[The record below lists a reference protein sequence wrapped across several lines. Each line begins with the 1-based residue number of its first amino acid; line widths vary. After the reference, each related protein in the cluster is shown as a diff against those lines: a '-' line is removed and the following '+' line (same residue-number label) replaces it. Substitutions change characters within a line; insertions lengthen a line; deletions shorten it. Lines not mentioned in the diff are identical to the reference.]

1 MKSIAALLLLAKS
14 GFSAKWDYENNQAF
28 WGDVSSMCSSQ
39 DQSPIDVNTLTAIKD
54 PSVCV
59 AAFDWDINLKHDRFK
74 VSNNGHTIALKPI
87 DSAHLALSSNE
98 NTIGRFPNYFQPEGS
113 EHDSF
118 CMDSMHFHWGL
129 DDKSGSEHTV
139 NGYQF
144 PLELHFVHYSCGND
158 NIGSTLGQFGTEKD
172 VLDGILEGV
181 DTHQL
186 GVVGLFFDVV
196 EDQNNPA
203 FDALFDDLTD
213 FDDKDTEQVI
223 NGLDLTELIPAD
235 IGSAGYYAYEGSLTT
250 PPCTNIVRW
259 HVMNARGYIGKSQM
273 EKFRTLM
280 NNKTGNIQIAPN
292 YRVVQNNVNPLYA
305 CTANTNKA
313 TSSSSTTKKEEL
325 GTDWIVAIIAMA
337 TVALLAALSIYQFFR
352 MVQLTNSIESQS
364 NRKASNV

>member
-1 MKSIAALLLLAKS
+1 M
-14 GFSAKWDYENNQAF
+14 G
-28 WGDVSSMCSSQ
+28 
-39 DQSPIDVNTLTAIKD
+39 
-54 PSVCV
+54 
-59 AAFDWDINLKHDRFK
+59 
-74 VSNNGHTIALKPI
+74 
-87 DSAHLALSSNE
+87 
-98 NTIGRFPNYFQPEGS
+98 
-113 EHDSF
+113 
-118 CMDSMHFHWGL
+118 
-129 DDKSGSEHTV
+129 
-139 NGYQF
+139 
-144 PLELHFVHYSCGND
+144 
-158 NIGSTLGQFGTEKD
+158 GTEKD

-196 EDQNNPA
+196 EDKTNPA
-203 FDALFDDLTD
+203 FDALFDDVL
-213 FDDKDTEQVI
+213 FSSSGTEQVI
-223 NGLDLTELIPAD
+223 RGLDLSELIPAD

-352 MVQLTNSIESQS
+352 MVQLTNSIQSQS
-364 NRKASNV
+364 NGKASNV